1 MAGTVRP
8 SDVRLLYRQVVLPA
22 IAYASPIWRP
32 ERPDCR
38 LRSRLLSVQRSVL
51 LALTGAY
58 KTTRTAALQLLLHAP
73 PIELELW
80 RLNRE
85 FTLFVLRQPVECDG
99 HTYAADNVALPLD
112 RWTRHPSCAPQ
123 ERPVCRLS
131 VQQARATARQYG
143 LHVYT
148 DGSHTSL
155 SSGAAYVVFGR
166 GTSTKAVGRYRVYG
180 ATSAYA
186 AELVAFTEAL
196 VYLRSSASRMPAFVY
211 TDCLSVLQAIASPY
225 CLDPRVNHLREL
237 MAQISASRPLRAFH
251 VPGHRGLFGNE
262 LADYLAE
269 RACRVGLVRT
279 VPQSVR
285 DVRER
290 FRHDMIETWARDW
303 SVHHTST
310 ELFKWT
316 PDVRQLPAFYPPNR
330 NLVTLLTGH
339 GRFPC
344 YFYRFGLMEEA
355 TCPCGG
361 QCENLD
367 HYYTVCPMTAPLVA
381 LMRHSADLATDDR
394 RRVLADD
401 RNRALLT
408 QLVTTISEL
417 TLNDALSL
425 PTFETLYSASWIDLT
440 FATPSVLSA
449 GYEWLVTDDTT
460 YSEHRLVE
468 VRVGAP
474 DGTQTSTHLES
485 AALLLRTQIAVDD
498 PATDETS
505 HALTRALAAAPYTS
519 AYEDVP
525 FTYTEVVDV
534 LRNTP
539 NKSAAGP
546 DLISPVIMKALFRFH
561 PHFFLLLFNASLALG
576 YFPRCWRRAR
586 VSFIHKPGRPP
597 ERTSSYRPICEHLT
611 RLKINRMPALLM
623 SLDFHGAFDSVWHP
637 LVLRYFPERAL
648 PSGLYHLLRT
658 FLEGRSVFLQ
668 SHAGQVEANPTLG
681 SPQGSPLSP
690 LLWNVAIDSLLS
702 LSMPPGVLVQAY
714 ADDTIIV
721 VPAPSRDA
729 LGNLASDVLRR
740 VIRWSRDVKVSLN
753 CDKTF
758 CVLFSHGVGGME
770 RVHPVVRLAPG
781 EPTLQ
786 FREHLRILGVIF
798 DRRLSFFPHA
808 DYLRQKV
815 ALLASRVA
823 TFFAMQRCYVR
834 PTHKI
839 VMYRQVILPAL
850 TYGSPVWWSED
861 RVDCRLQARI
871 ITVQR
876 VALLALTRAYRTTS
890 TAALQVL
897 MRAPPIDLE
906 LERVNAEF
914 RLFTL
919 RRHIA
924 FGACRFRPSWVA
936 DAHQHTAIHP
946 HWRPSVM
953 PSRTYSIYVYCCA
966 DYRALC
972 RCILPIHPVPGS
984 DSDHPKL
991 KILSLGSVYH
1001 PGVSRVHHHHG
1012 RHPIRATG
1020 VGCRKDDLRA
1030 LTWKTDA
1037 SDLSRRGR

>member
-1 MAGTVRP
+1 MSGWSRMTPPTRSTGWSRYAWELFQNRE
-8 SDVRLLYRQVVLPA
+8 DVLTT
-22 IAYASPIWRP
+22 YAR
-32 ERPDCR
+32 
-38 LRSRLLSVQRSVL
+38 
-51 LALTGAY
+51 
-58 KTTRTAALQLLLHAP
+58 LQLLEALRRDPWFARVSGASLASP
-73 PIELELW
+73 DAIDRVLDAFYV
-80 RLNRE
+80 R
-85 FTLFVLRQPVECDG
+85 FTRQ
-99 HTYAADNVALPLD
+99 YQ
-112 RWTRHPSCAPQ
+112 RHL
-123 ERPVCRLS
+123 RPVKARPTSKPWFTPALTIERSAVAAKRRRFQRARDPLMRGVYRREYTTALAEFRRRIKEAREVHVRGQTLS
-131 VQQARATARQYG
+131 CVRASFFSRPFKEA
-143 LHVYT
+143 
-148 DGSHTSL
+148 
-155 SSGAAYVVFGR
+155 FGR
-166 GTSTKAVGRYRVYG
+166 
-180 ATSAYA
+180 
-186 AELVAFTEAL
+186 LHQF
-196 VYLRSSASRMPAFVY
+196 
-211 TDCLSVLQAIASPY
+211 
-225 CLDPRVNHLREL
+225 
-237 MAQISASRPLRAFH
+237 
-251 VPGHRGLFGNE
+251 
-262 LADYLAE
+262 
-269 RACRVGLVRT
+269 
-279 VPQSVR
+279 
-285 DVRER
+285 R
-290 FRHDMIETWARDW
+290 F
-303 SVHHTST
+303 
-310 ELFKWT
+310 
-316 PDVRQLPAFYPPNR
+316 LP
-330 NLVTLLTGH
+330 
-339 GRFPC
+339 
-344 YFYRFGLMEEA
+344 
-355 TCPCGG
+355 
-361 QCENLD
+361 
-367 HYYTVCPMTAPLVA
+367 
-381 LMRHSADLATDDR
+381 
-394 RRVLADD
+394 
-401 RNRALLT
+401 
-408 QLVTTISEL
+408 
-417 TLNDALSL
+417 SL
-425 PTFETLYSASWIDLT
+425 I
-440 FATPSVLSA
+440 
-449 GYEWLVTDDTT
+449 
-460 YSEHRLVE
+460 
-468 VRVGAP
+468 AP
-474 DGTQTSTHLES
+474 DGTHTSTHLES
-485 AALLLRTQIAVDD
+485 AAFLLRTQIAVDD

-561 PHFFLLLFNASLALG
+561 PRFFLLLFNASLALG

-586 VSFIHKPGRPP
+586 
-597 ERTSSYRPICEHLT
+597 ERLT

-637 LVLRYFPERAL
+637 LVLRYFRDRAL

-690 LLWNVAIDSLLS
+690 LLWNVVIDSLLS

-729 LGNLASDVLRR
+729 LGNLASEVLRR

-770 RVHPVVRLAPG
+770 RVNPVVRLAPG

-786 FREHLRILGVIF
+786 FREHLRVLGVIF

-834 PTHKI
+834 PTHKL

-861 RVDCRLQARI
+861 HVDCRLQARM

-897 MRAPPIDLE
+897 MHAPPIDLE

-924 FGACRFRPSWVA
+924 FGACRRFLQLPPLGDVASCGCCTFPRHCQALGGCDPSHSLPWVCSSGPLG
-936 DAHQHTAIHP
+936 HSGL
-946 HWRPSVM
+946 PSFG
-953 PSRTYSIYVYCCA
+953 Y
-966 DYRALC
+966 
-972 RCILPIHPVPGS
+972 G
-984 DSDHPKL
+984 
-991 KILSLGSVYH
+991 
-1001 PGVSRVHHHHG
+1001 HHLLVLV
-1012 RHPIRATG
+1012 R
-1020 VGCRKDDLRA
+1020 DLR
-1030 LTWKTDA
+1030 TWTRGQDSTLHLLRSPSCLDA
-1037 SDLSRRGR
+1037 PRTVCSGACWQLVCVAAVPWSP

>member
-1 MAGTVRP
+1 MRGVYRREYTTALAEFRRHIKEAREVHVRGQTL
-8 SDVRLLYRQVVLPA
+8 SCVRT
-22 IAYASPIWRP
+22 SFF
-32 ERPDCR
+32 
-38 LRSRLLSVQRSVL
+38 S
-51 LALTGAY
+51 
-58 KTTRTAALQLLLHAP
+58 
-73 PIELELW
+73 
-80 RLNRE
+80 
-85 FTLFVLRQPVECDG
+85 QPFKE
-99 HTYAADNVALPLD
+99 A
-112 RWTRHPSCAPQ
+112 
-123 ERPVCRLS
+123 
-131 VQQARATARQYG
+131 
-143 LHVYT
+143 
-148 DGSHTSL
+148 
-155 SSGAAYVVFGR
+155 FGR
-166 GTSTKAVGRYRVYG
+166 LHQFR
-180 ATSAYA
+180 
-186 AELVAFTEAL
+186 
-196 VYLRSSASRMPAFVY
+196 
-211 TDCLSVLQAIASPY
+211 CLP
-225 CLDPRVNHLREL
+225 
-237 MAQISASRPLRAFH
+237 
-251 VPGHRGLFGNE
+251 
-262 LADYLAE
+262 
-269 RACRVGLVRT
+269 
-279 VPQSVR
+279 
-285 DVRER
+285 
-290 FRHDMIETWARDW
+290 
-303 SVHHTST
+303 
-310 ELFKWT
+310 
-316 PDVRQLPAFYPPNR
+316 
-330 NLVTLLTGH
+330 
-339 GRFPC
+339 
-344 YFYRFGLMEEA
+344 
-355 TCPCGG
+355 
-361 QCENLD
+361 
-367 HYYTVCPMTAPLVA
+367 
-381 LMRHSADLATDDR
+381 
-394 RRVLADD
+394 
-401 RNRALLT
+401 
-408 QLVTTISEL
+408 
-417 TLNDALSL
+417 SL
-425 PTFETLYSASWIDLT
+425 I
-440 FATPSVLSA
+440 
-449 GYEWLVTDDTT
+449 
-460 YSEHRLVE
+460 
-468 VRVGAP
+468 AP

-525 FTYTEVVDV
+525 FTYTEVVNV

-561 PHFFLLLFNASLALG
+561 PRFFLLLFNASLALG

-586 VSFIHKPGRPP
+586 VSFIQKPGRPP
-597 ERTSSYRPICEHLT
+597 ERTSSYRPICVSSVFGKTLERLLNGRLQYFLEKRGLVHPRQYGFTRGRSSLLALHALKEHLT

-637 LVLRYFPERAL
+637 LVLRYFRERAL

-690 LLWNVAIDSLLS
+690 LLWNVIIDSLLS

-758 CVLFSHGVGGME
+758 CVLFRHGVGGME

-786 FREHLRILGVIF
+786 FREHLRVLGVIF

-834 PTHKI
+834 PTHKL
-839 VMYRQVILPAL
+839 VMYHQVILPAL

-861 RVDCRLQARI
+861 HVDCRLQARM

-897 MRAPPIDLE
+897 MHAPPIDLE

-946 HWRPSVM
+946 SVPAAVPFMRLTSAQARVASRAAAVHVYTDGSFSSLSAGAAFVVFANPTRVLGVGRFKLTRATSAYTAEVVAFREAVLHALSARYTLPVAFYTGCLSLLQALASQHNAAPHVLDLRVLLRRLSRSVPLHVFHIPGHSGVFGNEVADFLAQRAAVHGHVRSLPLPFRAVRQQLRRETLVLWTARWRETSTRTELFRWVQDVHNLPPYFPPPAPLVTLLTGHGRFPHYFYRFNIMREPRCPCGSYCLDMSHVLHACTITA
-953 PSRTYSIYVYCCA
+953 PFTSRIEPQEA
-966 DYRALC
+966 YRAAHYYT
-972 RCILPIHPVPGS
+972 IL
-984 DSDHPKL
+984 
-991 KILSLGSVYH
+991 
-1001 PGVSRVHHHHG
+1001 
-1012 RHPIRATG
+1012 
-1020 VGCRKDDLRA
+1020 GCPRNRA
-1030 LTWKTDA
+1030 LLIGA
-1037 SDLSRRGR
+1037 VRALSEALPHLP